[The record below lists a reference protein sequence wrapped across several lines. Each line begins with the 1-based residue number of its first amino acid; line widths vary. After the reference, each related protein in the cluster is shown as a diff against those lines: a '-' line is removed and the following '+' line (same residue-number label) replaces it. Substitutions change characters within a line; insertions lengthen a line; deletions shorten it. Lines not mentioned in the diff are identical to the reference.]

1 MKKQQTAIQS
11 GVNLKPIAAAAI
23 VASCIM
29 LGHGLVYRA
38 VGDYLDRPVTA
49 NALDP
54 DLLEQFPLAIGKWIG
69 RAVPL
74 DPNIVARTDTDAHI
88 NRAYVHE
95 DGLSSLWLYAAC
107 GVKVRDLAP
116 HRPEVCYTGS
126 GWNLAARQSMGLP
139 LEDGRELKCRLF
151 KFSRGTISAQE
162 VLVLYYY
169 IVDGRFC
176 SDVSELRFNFWR
188 IGQVAQI
195 QIGTTISQDL
205 TAETASKMLCDF
217 ATLSAPQLSD
227 LMGPIRQEQGS
238 SRTESKRAME

>member
-1 MKKQQTAIQS
+1 
-11 GVNLKPIAAAAI
+11 VAADTLA
-23 VASCIM
+23 
-29 LGHGLVYRA
+29 
-38 VGDYLDRPVTA
+38 
-49 NALDP
+49 P

-95 DGLSSLWLYAAC
+95 DSLNSLWLYAAC

-126 GWNLAARQSMGLP
+126 GWTLVTRQSVELP
-139 LEDGRELKCRLF
+139 LEDGRELKCKLF

-217 ATLSAPQLSD
+217 ATVSAPQLAD
-227 LMGPIRQEQGS
+227 LMGPIRQEQGPG
-238 SRTESKRAME
+238 RTESKQAME